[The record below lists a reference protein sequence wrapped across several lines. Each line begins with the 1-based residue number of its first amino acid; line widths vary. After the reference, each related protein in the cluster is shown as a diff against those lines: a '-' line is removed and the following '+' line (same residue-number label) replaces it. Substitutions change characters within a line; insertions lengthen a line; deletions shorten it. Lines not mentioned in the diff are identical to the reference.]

1 MSFKTILNTIF
12 DIFLSSMGQVHG
24 WVDHILSKKGNCVV
38 VGVITI
44 SMFY

>member
-1 MSFKTILNTIF
+1 MSFKTILNTII

-24 WVDHILSKKGNCVV
+24 WVDHFLNKKGNCFA

-44 SMFY
+44 STFY